1 MKKKF
6 SINKFFLKI
15 SILFILILLTFFVSP
30 LFLNLNNYKSN
41 FEMELSS
48 LLKTSVKIEGNIEY
62 SFKTGPKLL
71 FKNIFFES
79 GQANTINGQFEK
91 LNIITN
97 PFGIFKK
104 NFSFTNFS
112 IDSGNISIS
121 ESFIQTF
128 KKNNKKIFK
137 KIDFKN
143 VDLKIINSQSEIEF
157 NNNTGKIFFNKENI
171 FGAAIEGLFSDLFY
185 QFRFKNNNLDFKVPS
200 VKLFLEYSFDN
211 FKNKNSFLQVKFAN
225 KIFFPGFK
233 NIYFRSNIFFSDRSI
248 KLNDIKITSS
258 VYSGLGS
265 AKIEPN
271 QNSPFFN
278 LDLVFGRTNFSSILD
293 SSWVSFFNKDLFKI
307 AKLINGNIKVKFRN
321 IILEDDYFDNLNID
335 VTFNNGDIILNNV
348 DFISDDHSFNLSGR
362 FVQNEND
369 FLLFFNSKFSTNQ
382 LKKLCNKYCQSK
394 ALKDNYS
401 METKGILNIKKSK
414 FYLDDFFS
422 SKRLAKAEL
431 DRLNQDLNNIF
442 SGNLEKVFVL
452 KNFLSLY

>member
-6 SINKFFLKI
+6 SIINFFLKI
-15 SILFILILLTFFVSP
+15 SILLILILVTFFASP

-62 SFKTGPKLL
+62 TFKTGPKLL
-71 FKNIFFES
+71 FKNIFLES
-79 GQANTINGQFEK
+79 GEANTINGQFEK

-104 NFSFTNFS
+104 NFSFESFS
-112 IDSGNISIS
+112 IDNGNISIS
-121 ESFIQTF
+121 KNFIQTF
-128 KKNNKKIFK
+128 TKNNKIMFK
-137 KIDFKN
+137 KINFKN

-157 NNNTGKIFFNKENI
+157 NNNIGKIFFNKENI
-171 FGAAIEGLFSDLFY
+171 SGVVIEGLVSDLPF
-185 QFRFKNNNLDFKVPS
+185 QFRLKNSNLEFKVPS
-200 VKLFLEYSFDN
+200 IKFFLKYSFVN
-211 FKNKNSFLQVKFAN
+211 LKNENNFLQVRFAN

-233 NIYFRSNIFFSDRSI
+233 NIYFRSNIFSNDRSI

-265 AKIEPN
+265 AKIERN

-278 LDLVFGRTNFSSILD
+278 LDLIFGRTNFSSI
-293 SSWVSFFNKDLFKI
+293 SEASWVSFFNKSLFEM
-307 AKLINGNIKVKFRN
+307 AKLVNGNIKVKFSN
-321 IILEDDYFDNLNID
+321 IIMENDYFDSLNID
-335 VTFNNGDIILNNV
+335 ATFNSGDVILNNV
-348 DFISDDHSFNLSGR
+348 DFISDEHSFNLSGR

-382 LKKLCNKYCQSK
+382 LKKLCNKYCQPK
-394 ALKDNYS
+394 VLKDNYS
-401 METKGILNIKKSK
+401 MEAKGILNIKKSK

-422 SKRLAKAEL
+422 SKKLTKAEL
-431 DRLNQDLNNIF
+431 DKLNQDLNNIF

>member
-1 MKKKF
+1 MKRKF

-15 SILFILILLTFFVSP
+15 TILLIVILVTIFASP
-30 LFLNLNNYKSN
+30 LFINLNNYKSN

-62 SFKTGPKLL
+62 TFKTGPKLL
-71 FKNIFFES
+71 FQNIFFES
-79 GQANTINGQFEK
+79 GEANTVNGQFEK

-97 PFGIFKK
+97 PFDILKK
-104 NFSFTNFS
+104 NFSFTSFS

-137 KIDFKN
+137 KIGFKN
-143 VDLKIINSQSEIEF
+143 VNLKIINSQSEIEF
-157 NNNTGKIFFNKENI
+157 NNNTGKIVFNKENI
-171 FGAAIEGLFSDLFY
+171 SGATIDGLFSNLSY
-185 QFRFKNNNLDFKVPS
+185 QFRFKNNNLKFKVPS
-200 VKLFLEYSFDN
+200 IKFFLEYSFEN
-211 FKNKNSFLQVKFAN
+211 FKNENNFLQVKFAN

-233 NIYFRSNIFFSDRSI
+233 NIYFRSNVFSSERSI

-265 AKIEPN
+265 AKIELN

-321 IILEDDYFDNLNID
+321 IILKDDYFDNLNID
-335 VTFNNGDIILNNV
+335 VTINNGDIILNNV

-401 METKGILNIKKSK
+401 IETKGIFNIKKSK
-414 FYLDDFFS
+414 FYIDDFFS
-422 SKRLAKAEL
+422 SKKLTKVEL
-431 DRLNQDLNNIF
+431 DKLNQDLNSIF
-442 SGNLEKVFVL
+442 AGNLEKVFVL

>member
-15 SILFILILLTFFVSP
+15 TILLIVILLTIFASP

-62 SFKTGPKLL
+62 TFKTGPKLL

-79 GQANTINGQFEK
+79 GEANTVNGQFVK
-91 LNIITN
+91 LNIVTN
-97 PFGIFKK
+97 PFNIFKK

-128 KKNNKKIFK
+128 VKNNKKTFK

-157 NNNTGKIFFNKENI
+157 NNNTGKIFFNKKNI
-171 FGAAIEGLFSDLFY
+171 SGVVIEGLLHDLSY
-185 QFRFKNNNLDFKVPS
+185 QFRFKNNNLEFKVPS
-200 VKLFLEYSFDN
+200 IKLFLEYSFNN
-211 FKNKNSFLQVKFAN
+211 FKNENNFLQIKFAN

-233 NIYFRSNIFFSDRSI
+233 NIYFRSDIVSSDESI

-258 VYSGLGS
+258 VYSGFGS
-265 AKIEPN
+265 AKIEPD
-271 QNSPFFN
+271 QNNPLFN
-278 LDLVFGRTNFSSILD
+278 LDLVFGRTNFSSISD
-293 SSWVSFFNKDLFKI
+293 SSWVSFFNKDLFEI
-307 AKLINGNIKVKFRN
+307 AKLINGNIKIKFSN

-369 FLLFFNSKFSTNQ
+369 FLLFFDSKFSTNQ
-382 LKKLCNKYCQSK
+382 LQKLCDKYCQPK
-394 ALKDNYS
+394 VLKDNYS
-401 METKGILNIKKSK
+401 MEAKGIFNIKKSK
-414 FYLDDFFS
+414 FYIDDFFS
-422 SKRLAKAEL
+422 SKRLTKVEL
-431 DRLNQDLNNIF
+431 DKLNQNLNNIF
-442 SGNLEKVFVL
+442 AGNLEKVFVL

>member
-1 MKKKF
+1 MKKKI

-15 SILFILILLTFFVSP
+15 SILFILILLTFFASP

-62 SFKTGPKLL
+62 TFKTGPKLL
-71 FKNIFFES
+71 FKNIFLES
-79 GQANTINGQFEK
+79 GEANTVNGQFEK

-97 PFGIFKK
+97 PFEIFKK

-112 IDSGNISIS
+112 IDSGNISVS

-157 NNNTGKIFFNKENI
+157 NNNVGKIFFNKENI
-171 FGAAIEGLFSDLFY
+171 SGAAIDGLFSNLSY
-185 QFRFKNNNLDFKVPS
+185 QFRFKNNNLEFKVPS
-200 VKLFLEYSFDN
+200 INFFLEYSFEN
-211 FKNKNSFLQVKFAN
+211 LKNENIFLQVKFAN

-233 NIYFRSNIFFSDRSI
+233 NIYFRSNIVSSDGSI

-258 VYSGLGS
+258 VYNGFGS
-265 AKIEPN
+265 AKIEPD
-271 QNSPFFN
+271 QNKPSFN
-278 LDLVFGRTNFSSILD
+278 LDLVFGRTNFSSISA
-293 SSWVSFFNKDLFKI
+293 SSWVSFFNKDLFEI

-348 DFISDDHSFNLSGR
+348 DLISDDHSFNLSGR

-382 LKKLCNKYCQSK
+382 LKKLCNKYCQPK
-394 ALKDNYS
+394 VLKDNYS
-401 METKGILNIKKSK
+401 MEAKGILNIKKSK
-414 FYLDDFFS
+414 FYLDDFFIN
-422 SKRLAKAEL
+422 KKLTTAEL
-431 DRLNQDLNNIF
+431 DKLNQDLNNIF